1 MASLLDIII
10 VNISRLTSRVQDT
23 DLYKKK
29 LVQELYYLN
38 DENDKLV
45 LSRYEINHAIE
56 MLKKP
61 EDVIIHNLKAREFR
75 QGIDLV
81 EDNVQVSLRHEN
93 QEIRRVRNLMEQLS
107 DKVESQISKNE
118 DMKKN
123 LKQNICEKTRA
134 LDIDNYCS
142 RLNNISTK
150 ISPHPNIEIVSRTC
164 DIKVL
169 ESISNRTVRSF
180 FFPLI
185 FMLKD
190 IKTRSGLQSWQQKT
204 DAMMTR
210 SCEARC
216 QSEEIRGKVE
226 SLISTSSM
234 ELSSAW
240 AQTNIAFDE
249 RIAETESARR
259 EAQQHVEK
267 TNMVTLIRED
277 FLEK

>member
-1 MASLLDIII
+1 MATLLDIII

-61 EDVIIHNLKAREFR
+61 EDIIIHNLKAREFR

-107 DKVESQISKNE
+107 DKVESQISRNE

-123 LKQNICEKTRA
+123 LRQNICEKTRA

-142 RLNNISTK
+142 GLNNISTK

-164 DIKVL
+164 DLIVL
-169 ESISNRTVRSF
+169 ESISSRTVLSNKF
-180 FFPLI
+180 FF
-185 FMLKD
+185 F
-190 IKTRSGLQSWQQKT
+190 
-204 DAMMTR
+204 
-210 SCEARC
+210 
-216 QSEEIRGKVE
+216 
-226 SLISTSSM
+226 
-234 ELSSAW
+234 
-240 AQTNIAFDE
+240 
-249 RIAETESARR
+249 
-259 EAQQHVEK
+259 H
-267 TNMVTLIRED
+267 
-277 FLEK
+277 